1 VDFDELLREARLG
14 EGAAFAELW
23 SRHATRVAGFVRAGG
38 ASDVVE
44 EITSDVFA
52 AAFDGIGRFDGD
64 ETGFVALLM
73 TIARRRVTDEHRRR
87 ARRVPVESWEHQR
100 DVRGPA
106 SVEDD
111 AITRASVGELS
122 EHLARLTQDQRE
134 VVLLRLLADLS
145 LEQTAAVM
153 GKRVGTVKSLQRRG
167 LDALRRSLTASP
179 QVTRPAIPD
188 RKPTS

>member
-1 VDFDELLREARLG
+1 
-14 EGAAFAELW
+14 
-23 SRHATRVAGFVRAGG
+23 
-38 ASDVVE
+38 
-44 EITSDVFA
+44 
-52 AAFDGIGRFDGD
+52 
-64 ETGFVALLM
+64 
-73 TIARRRVTDEHRRR
+73 
-87 ARRVPVESWEHQR
+87 
-100 DVRGPA
+100 
-106 SVEDD
+106 
-111 AITRASVGELS
+111 
-122 EHLARLTQDQRE
+122 

>member
-1 VDFDELLREARLG
+1 MDFDDLVRDARLG

-23 SRHATRVAGFVRAGG
+23 SRHAARVAGFVRAGG
-38 ASDVVE
+38 ATDVE

-52 AAFDGIGRFDGD
+52 AAFDGIGRFEGD

-87 ARRVPVESWEHQR
+87 SRRLPVESWEHHR
-100 DVRGPA
+100 DIQGA
-106 SVEDD
+106 GSVEDD
-111 AITRASVGELS
+111 AIARASVGELS

-145 LEQTAAVM
+145 LEQTAGVM

-167 LDALRRSLTASP
+167 LDALRRSLAASP
-179 QVTRPAIPD
+179 QVTRPAIPE
-188 RKPTS
+188 RNTS